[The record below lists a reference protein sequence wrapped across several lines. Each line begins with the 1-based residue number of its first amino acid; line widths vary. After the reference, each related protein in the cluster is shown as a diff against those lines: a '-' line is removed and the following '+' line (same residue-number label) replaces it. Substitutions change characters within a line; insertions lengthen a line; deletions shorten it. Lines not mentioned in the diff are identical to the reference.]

1 MKLEPNAAL
10 IVVDVQVGLE
20 ESDYWGRRNNA
31 TADTNI
37 ASLINHWHTNHRP
50 IVIVR
55 HDSVER
61 NSPLRPGEPGNAL
74 KDYVAAA
81 NGDLLITKSV
91 NSAFYGEPDLHDW
104 LTRREIRTIVIAGIQ
119 TNMCCESTARMGA
132 DLGYEVVFVP
142 DATYTFDL
150 ASPDGSLVTADHLV
164 SATVTNL
171 SGGGFARIV
180 LTADLLTN

>member
-1 MKLEPNAAL
+1 MKLEPNASL
-10 IVVDVQVGLE
+10 IVVDVQAGLE
-20 ESDYWGRRNNA
+20 ESAYWGRRNNA

-37 ASLINHWHTNHRP
+37 AALISHWKTNHQP

-61 NSPLRPGEPGNAL
+61 NSPLRPGEPGNSL
-74 KDYVAAA
+74 KDYVAATNA
-81 NGDLLITKSV
+81 DLLITKSV
-91 NSAFYGEPDLHDW
+91 NSAFYGEPDLHEW
-104 LTRREIRTIVIAGIQ
+104 LARHQIRQIVIAGIQ

-132 DLGYEVVFVP
+132 DLGYDVVFVA

-150 ASPDGSLVTADHLV
+150 AGPDGSFVTADDLV
-164 SATVTNL
+164 STTVTNL

-180 LTADLLTN
+180 PTASLVTS